1 MEGALGDN
9 IFFLV
14 VEYIAMG
21 CCGMVGGMWAIRK
34 KYDLF
39 AIITTS
45 WITALGGGIV
55 RDVLLGALPPV
66 GIADRG
72 FVFTGLAAGL
82 LVAIAHPEIDKWK
95 WLMLT
100 LDALALGLFAVNGTA
115 KALDF
120 GMSGMASV
128 FLGMFT
134 ALAGGLIRDM
144 MLNQVPVVVRDK
156 HWYAFPAAIG
166 CILTVFVWKGAHSRT
181 FDVKTEMILD
191 TCIVLLVVVMRIVS
205 VKFDLTLLGAAKRTK
220 PIKVSAPKIRIH
232 KKRKRNNINN
242 NLILSNANKDVTKN
256 DEDL

>member
-14 VEYIAMG
+14 VEYVAMG

-66 GIADRG
+66 GISDRG
-72 FVFTGLAAGL
+72 FVLTGLLAGVI
-82 LVAIAHPEIDKWK
+82 VAIAHPETEKWK
-95 WLMLT
+95 WFMLT

-115 KALDF
+115 KALDY

-166 CILTVFVWKGAHSRT
+166 CVLTVFVWKFAHSRA
-181 FDVKTEMILD
+181 FDVTTEMILD
-191 TCIVLLVVVMRIVS
+191 TFIVIIVVLMRIIS
-205 VKFDLTLLGAAKRTK
+205 VKFDLTLLGAVKRTEA
-220 PIKVSAPKIRIH
+220 IKVSAPKIRMHAHKIH
-232 KKRKRNNINN
+232 FHKNSESIDEKKNSNI
-242 NLILSNANKDVTKN
+242 KN
-256 DEDL
+256 I